1 MGGEEELMNN
11 KNEKSL
17 FARLKCKCGNC
28 NAIEPNADLIQR
40 LTEIEKVSGITL
52 EINSGVRCKKRN
64 EEAGGKPNSA
74 HLYGYAADI
83 AVPDSK
89 VRWLLLWATFTLQS
103 FNRIGIY
110 KTFIHVDCDE
120 SKPRN
125 VVWVE

>member
-1 MGGEEELMNN
+1 MNN
-11 KNEKSL
+11 KNGKSL
-17 FARLKCKCGNC
+17 LARLKCKCGNC
-28 NAIEPNADLIQR
+28 NAIEPSADLIQR

-52 EINSGVRCKKRN
+52 GINSGVRCKKRN
-64 EEAGGKPNSA
+64 EEAGGKPDSA

-89 VRWLLLWATFTLQS
+89 VRWALLWTIFKYNS
-103 FNRIGIY
+103 FNRIVIY

-125 VVWVE
+125 IIQVE